1 MKAVTFALLAWVF
14 LGLEL
19 GLKAALGF
27 GQTSVAP
34 SFVFVLLTFI
44 AMSATPRQTAWS
56 AIVLGLLMD
65 VTNQFYLKG
74 RLQPAVVIGP
84 HVVAYLVASQLVL
97 TLRGVMIRRNPFTL
111 GFLAFVGAL
120 VCGVVLVGVFSLRT
134 LLDDRVW
141 ETSRELW
148 NGAKSALYTGIAGV
162 PLALVLMPL
171 GPLLGLPGTQTRRF
185 ARTPQG

>member
-84 HVVAYLVASQLVL
+84 NVVAYLVASQLVL

-111 GFLAFVGAL
+111 GFLAFVGSL
-120 VCGVVLVGVFSLRT
+120 VAGVVFVGIFALRT
-134 LLDDRVW
+134 LIDDRVW
-141 ETSRELW
+141 QTSHELW
-148 NGAKSALYTGIAGV
+148 VAFKSSLYTGVAAI

-171 GPLLGLPGTQTRRF
+171 GPLLGLPGAQTRRF
-185 ARTPQG
+185 SRPGA